1 MKPMSTT
8 APSQLSV
15 DPETA
20 REVAAAF
27 VDAPN
32 APSHPSVMAAYAQ
45 LKFQSDRLF
54 ARLTNPDQ
62 GPGIRVEMTTNPDPY
77 ASDSDMIQAVR
88 TSRVLE
94 VTTAATDPYRQHPL
108 LGCEVGGAYDRFRA
122 VHDLIGHVGPA
133 LGFDRDGEYAAWLA
147 QDRLFQGLARWA
159 LATELHA
166 EHSVLWTTGILAE
179 HKAILLETELLS
191 RARRSGSR
199 HQALTQ
205 DTKTNSDDP
214 RH

>member
-1 MKPMSTT
+1 MKLTSTI
-8 APSQLSV
+8 APGQLGV
-15 DPETA
+15 DPRTA

-32 APSHPSVMAAYAQ
+32 APNDPSVIAAYAQ
-45 LKFQSDRLF
+45 LKSQSDRLF
-54 ARLTNPDQ
+54 ALLTKPDRR
-62 GPGIRVEMTTNPDPY
+62 PGIRVEMTTDPHPY

-88 TSRVLE
+88 STRVLE

-122 VHDLIGHVGPA
+122 VHDLIGHVGPG
-133 LGFDRDGEYAAWLA
+133 LGFDRDGEYAAWLT

-166 EHSVLWTTGILAE
+166 EHSVLWTTGVLAE
-179 HKAILLETELLS
+179 HKAILLEPLLLF
-191 RARRSGSR
+191 RARESRSPR
-199 HQALTQ
+199 RAALA
-205 DTKTNSDDP
+205 DWRP
-214 RH
+214 